1 MITCSACGYDKNPD
15 GSEFCDA
22 CGSELQAVAETV
34 ISSPQAATVI
44 QSQTPQPQIPQT
56 TYPTPTTTPTTT
68 PTPTPTTTPI
78 STPTRPITPSFPTTA
93 TTARLIAKQP
103 SPPVPEFSLD
113 SSSIVGIFDP
123 DMGPVD
129 IDLEPFSGG
138 DTVSRNHAEIYQEGG
153 VWKIKDLG
161 STNGIFIKPSGQTRF
176 AARITVPQTLNS
188 GDEIAFGKVRFLFQ
202 SP

>member
-44 QSQTPQPQIPQT
+44 QSQTPQPQIPQILQIPQIPQT
-56 TYPTPTTTPTTT
+56 TYPTPTP
-68 PTPTPTTTPI
+68 TPI
-78 STPTRPITPSFPTTA
+78 STPTRPITPSFPTTT

-161 STNGIFIKPSGQTRF
+161 STNGIFIKSAGQTRF
-176 AARITVPQTLNS
+176 AARITVPETLNS

>member
-1 MITCSACGYDKNPD
+1 MIICSACGYENQD
-15 GSEFCDA
+15 SAEFCEA
-22 CGSELQAVAETV
+22 CGSELQEL
-34 ISSPQAATVI
+34 AATVI
-44 QSQTPQPQIPQT
+44 ASPQDPTIIQPQTPPPQIPQPN
-56 TYPTPTTTPTTT
+56 YPT
-68 PTPTPTTTPI
+68 PTPTPPPAPIPTP
-78 STPTRPITPSFPTTA
+78 PPFPSTA

-103 SPPVPEFSLD
+103 NPPVPEFSLE
-113 SSSIVGIFDP
+113 SNSIVGIFDP

-138 DTVSRNHAEIYQEGG
+138 DTVSRNHAEVYQEGG